1 MQRWQLARAGK
12 GQAVL
17 LSGEPG
23 IGKSRL
29 IAALEERL
37 GAEPHTRL
45 RYFCSPYHV
54 NSALHPVIKQLER
67 AAGLRRERQHGH
79 EARQAR
85 NPVAPGRLRYRRS
98 MPLAGRAAV
107 DRLELAAMRPCS

>member
-1 MQRWQLARAGK
+1 MQYWQLAQARK

-29 IAALEERL
+29 IAALLERL
-37 GAEPHTRL
+37 DATPHTRL

-54 NSALHPVIKQLER
+54 NSALHPVINQLKR
-67 AAGLRRERQHGH
+67 SCRGASRGQHG
-79 EARQAR
+79 RD
-85 NPVAPGRLRYRRS
+85 
-98 MPLAGRAAV
+98 AG
-107 DRLELAAMRPCS
+107 